1 MSGIKELEI
10 GVFLDFH
17 GSDLFFVARPLRDL
31 HSTKISPKTL
41 RNQPSYSQM
50 MIRVSFITETKRM
63 GPSRELTAMP
73 SQKYV

>member
-1 MSGIKELEI
+1 MCGIILSLIFVYFFLGGEMSGIKELEI

-41 RNQPSYSQM
+41 GINRH
-50 MIRVSFITETKRM
+50 ILR
-63 GPSRELTAMP
+63 
-73 SQKYV
+73 